1 MSALQI
7 QQERERADLQNHK
20 ERVEWLSAP
29 SPKWSCGTPV
39 DVYMHRTLL
48 TQSKD
53 AIRFYEP
60 RVAQRAIELAAKA
73 AQGGQ
78 HGSR

>member
-29 SPKWSCGTPV
+29 NPKWADGTPV
-39 DVYMHRTLL
+39 DGFTHRTLL
-48 TQSKD
+48 NQSKV
-53 AIRFYEP
+53 AIKFY
-60 RVAQRAIELAAKA
+60 AQRAAQA
-73 AQGGQ
+73 AQGGE
-78 HGSR
+78 HAN